1 MKILGI
7 DPGLAIVGF
16 GQINTET
23 ESLKLIR
30 YGVIRTAKE
39 CPESSRL
46 VTIFTEI
53 DKVIREVNPD
63 LVAIEKLFFYQ
74 MANTIAIAQARGV
87 VLLALCQNNI
97 PFIELTP
104 SEVKKEI
111 TGNGKAKKKD
121 IQVAVS
127 KILSLPQL
135 IKPDDA
141 ADAVGMAICGARKQ
155 MESYTKDNLN
165 Y

>member
-16 GQINTET
+16 GQINTEPDF
-23 ESLKLIR
+23 KLIR

-39 CPESSRL
+39 SPESSRL

-53 DKVIREVNPD
+53 NKVIKESNPD
-63 LVAIEKLFFYQ
+63 LVAIEKLFFHQ
-74 MANTIAIAQARGV
+74 MGNTISIAQARGV
-87 VLLALCQNNI
+87 ILLALRQNNI